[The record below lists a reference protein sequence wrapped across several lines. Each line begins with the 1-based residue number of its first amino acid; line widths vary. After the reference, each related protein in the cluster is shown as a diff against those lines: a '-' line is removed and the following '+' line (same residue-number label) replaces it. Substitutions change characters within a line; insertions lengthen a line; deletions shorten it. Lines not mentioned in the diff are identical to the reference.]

1 MMSFKEYSDIARQ
14 SDIYPKTDRVH
25 PGDLKRLY
33 SSPGTSTET
42 HIERLPIYPAL
53 ALNGEAGEFA
63 EKVKKAWRD
72 NTPLNVDE
80 AMKELGDVLWY
91 IDAAAKDMGRTLEEV
106 ASMNLDKISSRRA
119 RGVLGGSGDNR

>member
-14 SDIYPKTDRVH
+14 SDVYPKFDRRL
-25 PGDLKRLY
+25 PG
-33 SSPGTSTET
+33 SGV
-42 HIERLPIYPAL
+42 ERLPVYTAL

-72 NTPLNVDE
+72 LTPLNVDE
-80 AMKELGDVLWY
+80 VIKELGDVLWY